1 MTAERAYVPI
11 VAPPT
16 TVTADDLIERRIP
29 DKHVELVRGVLMV
42 RELPGYTHGRIA
54 AALGFRL
61 GAHIEQTGAN
71 LVLLRFR
78 ALFAADLPER
88 QTRVLAV
95 TQKPLAATAFGET
108 LDQAAWRTIPSW
120 FLVAREDQAINPDL
134 ERFMARRMGAR
145 TSEIRSSHVP
155 FASHP
160 NKVAELIE
168 EAASAGHE

>member
-1 MTAERAYVPI
+1 MS
-11 VAPPT
+11 
-16 TVTADDLIERRIP
+16 
-29 DKHVELVRGVLMV
+29 MS
-42 RELPGYTHGRIA
+42 PGYVDVT
-54 AALGFRL
+54 
-61 GAHIEQTGAN
+61 
-71 LVLLRFR
+71 RFR

-88 QTRVLAV
+88 QTRILAV
-95 TQKPLAATAFGET
+95 TQEPLAATAFGET

-160 NKVAELIE
+160 NKVTELIE